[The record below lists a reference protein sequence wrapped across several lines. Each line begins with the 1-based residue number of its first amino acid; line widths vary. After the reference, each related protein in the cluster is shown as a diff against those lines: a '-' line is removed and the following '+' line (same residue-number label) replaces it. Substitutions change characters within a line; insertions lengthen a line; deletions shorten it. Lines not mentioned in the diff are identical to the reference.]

1 MAAKKITIV
10 FLPEGARRVRQFEMP
25 KSVFIFL
32 SFLSLAALIA
42 LGWVIKDYQ
51 AMKRRVPRLSH
62 LQKENEEQKVQLAA
76 LTQKID
82 LVTKK
87 VAELKKFDT
96 KLRTM
101 VNLSSREDSTQ
112 YLGVGGSED
121 PGIGKEQR
129 YGGGQRMVR
138 MMHRSLDDLQTE
150 ILLQTKEKDELHKY
164 MEGQRSVLK
173 CTPSVWPTRGFV
185 SSDFGYRLS
194 PFTNE
199 REFHRGVDIC
209 NKMGS
214 SVIATADGVVTN
226 MEWDYGHGRILVIN
240 HGSGLKTMYAHLDKY
255 LVKNG
260 QVVKRGQEIATVGN
274 SGRTTGP
281 HLHYEVHVNGVP
293 TNPFRYILN

>member
-1 MAAKKITIV
+1 
-10 FLPEGARRVRQFEMP
+10 
-25 KSVFIFL
+25 
-32 SFLSLAALIA
+32 
-42 LGWVIKDYQ
+42 
-51 AMKRRVPRLSH
+51 
-62 LQKENEEQKVQLAA
+62 
-76 LTQKID
+76 
-82 LVTKK
+82 
-87 VAELKKFDT
+87 
-96 KLRTM
+96 
-101 VNLSSREDSTQ
+101 
-112 YLGVGGSED
+112 
-121 PGIGKEQR
+121 
-129 YGGGQRMVR
+129 MVR

-164 MEGQRSVLK
+164 LEGQRSVLK

-240 HGSGLKTMYAHLDKY
+240 HGSGLKSVYAHLDKY

-260 QVVKRGQEIATVGN
+260 QIVKRGQEIATVGN